1 MEKESGS
8 DKRVLLGL
16 FLILAGVIWIL
27 FRLDIIPAV
36 WSDVFV
42 SWQMLLI
49 GIGIFLVMAGN
60 NTAGTIL
67 IIAGGFFLLPEI
79 FTLPLHFKRLGW
91 PVLIIAIGLALLL
104 TGRKRNQFLAVQKT
118 ETGSSNDTFDDVVIF
133 GGRESFVSSKNF
145 HGGKVTAIF
154 GGAEYDMR
162 QANLAESGAVIDCVA
177 IFGGCGFKV
186 PPDWTIINEVNSIFG
201 GVSDKRIVSA
211 PEIVP
216 NASKKLVIKGFTA
229 FGGIEIKY
237 N

>member
-1 MEKESGS
+1 MEKEKDS

-16 FLILAGVIWIL
+16 FLIMAGVIWIL
-27 FRLDIIPAV
+27 FRLDIIPDV
-36 WSDVFV
+36 WSDLFV

-49 GIGIFLVMAGN
+49 GIGIFLIIAGN
-60 NTAGTIL
+60 NTTGIIL
-67 IIAGGFFLLPEI
+67 IIAGGFFLLPEL
-79 FTLPLHFKRLGW
+79 FTLPLYLKRLGW
-91 PVLIIAIGLALLL
+91 PVLIIAVGLALLL
-104 TGRKRNQFLAVQKT
+104 TGRKRNQGFPLNKT
-118 ETGSSNDTFDDVVIF
+118 VRGDVTDTFDDIVIF
-133 GGRESFVSSKNF
+133 GGRESFINSKNF
-145 HGGKVTAIF
+145 LGGKVTAIF

-162 QANLAESGAVIDCVA
+162 QVNLTENGAVIDCVA

-201 GVSDKRIVSA
+201 GVSDKRILSA

-216 NASKKLVIKGFTA
+216 NPGKKLVIKGYTA

>member
-1 MEKESGS
+1 MEKERDS

-27 FRLDIIPAV
+27 FRLDIIPAL

-42 SWQMLLI
+42 SWQMLLV
-49 GIGIFLVMAGN
+49 GLGIFLIIAGN
-60 NTAGTIL
+60 NTTGTIL
-67 IIAGGFFLLPEI
+67 IVTGGFFLIPEI
-79 FTLPLHFKRLGW
+79 FTLPLHLKRLGW

-104 TGRKRNQFLAVQKT
+104 TGRKRNNVLPLQKS
-118 ETGSSNDTFDDVVIF
+118 ESGDSNDTFDDIVIL
-133 GGRESFVSSKNF
+133 GGRETFVSSKNF
-145 HGGKVTAIF
+145 LGGKITAIF

-162 QANLAESGAVIDCVA
+162 QANLAETGAVIDCVA

-201 GVSDKRIVSA
+201 GVSDKRILSA
-211 PEIVP
+211 PEIVANP
-216 NASKKLVIKGFTA
+216 SKKMVIKGYTA

>member
-1 MEKESGS
+1 MEKERNS

-27 FRLDIIPAV
+27 FRLDIIPPLWA
-36 WSDVFV
+36 DVFV

-49 GIGIFLVMAGN
+49 GIGIFLVIAGN
-60 NTAGTIL
+60 NTTGTIL
-67 IIAGGFFLLPEI
+67 IVTGGFFLLPEI
-79 FTLPLHFKRLGW
+79 FTLPLYLKRLGW
-91 PVLIIAIGLALLL
+91 PLLIIAVGLALLL
-104 TGRKRNQFLAVQKT
+104 TGRKRTPFSPVQKT
-118 ETGSSNDTFDDVVIF
+118 ESGDGNDSFDDVVIF
-133 GGRESFVSSKNF
+133 GGRETFVSSKNF
-145 HGGKVTAIF
+145 SFGKVTAIF

-162 QANLAESGAVIDCVA
+162 QVNLQENGAVIDCVA

-201 GVSDKRIVSA
+201 GVSDKRILSA

-216 NASKKLVIKGFTA
+216 NPSKKLVIKGFTA